1 MSLPS
6 NHVMSICSPPLLQ
19 PPSLNLSFP
28 LRIVLSLWEG
38 NSIAEAE
45 TMQPRPIRCGLRFG
59 REKPAFHSHRCFST
73 IKTLNAIEEP
83 FASVGVPEFRSL
95 AFEAGKPLA
104 FKQPN
109 TIPKRPSFPAST
121 KWFMQ
126 DETSLSPSYH
136 GECPMSFAPYMDRF
150 AHHMLPYEF
159 MSPQLS
165 EDAGLVV
172 NTTSHFLTWLASGSD
187 HLGAVLAGIVH
198 AAAYPDASETKFSSF
213 SAPLLLLLKA
223 VEFNKLHEKKLKQ
236 LYVAQAQLPDLP
248 IELQEDLPVPR
259 IVTDAGKGDVY
270 NSSIW
275 LGLEPTYT
283 PLHRDPNPN
292 LFCQL
297 VGKKTIRLLPPS
309 SGDRLYRRV
318 QTQIQHSGNGRIRTS
333 EMMEGRER
341 VVLNT
346 AVWGMEGPEDL
357 VEAKLDPGDALFIPK
372 GWWHSVKSG
381 HHDGR
386 LNASVNWWFR

>member
-1 MSLPS
+1 
-6 NHVMSICSPPLLQ
+6 
-19 PPSLNLSFP
+19 
-28 LRIVLSLWEG
+28 
-38 NSIAEAE
+38 
-45 TMQPRPIRCGLRFG
+45 MQSRSIRCGLRFG
-59 REKPAFHSHRCFST
+59 RDKPPFHARRCCST
-73 IKTLNAIEEP
+73 IKTLDAIEEP
-83 FASVGVPEFRSL
+83 FASVGIPEFRNL
-95 AFEAGKPLA
+95 AFEAGRPLA

-109 TIPKRPSFPAST
+109 TIPSRPFFPAST
-121 KWFMQ
+121 KWFIR
-126 DETSLSPSYH
+126 DEASQSPTSH
-136 GECPMSFAPYMDRF
+136 GGHPVSFAPYMDRF

-165 EDAGLVV
+165 EDTGLVV
-172 NTTSHFLTWLASGSD
+172 DTTSQFLTWLASGSD
-187 HLGAVLAGIVH
+187 PLGAVLAGIVQ
-198 AAAYPDASETKFSSF
+198 AAAYPDAPEPRFSSF

-236 LYVAQAQLPDLP
+236 LYIAQAQLPDLP
-248 IELQEDLPVPR
+248 IELREDLPVPR
-259 IVTDAGKGDVY
+259 MVTEAGKGDVY
-270 NSSIW
+270 SSSIW
-275 LGLEPTYT
+275 LGLESTYT

-297 VGKKTIRLLPPS
+297 VGKKIIRLLPPS

-318 QTQIQHSGNGRIRTS
+318 QMQIQHSGNSRVRTS

-341 VVLNT
+341 VALNT
-346 AVWGMEGPEDL
+346 AVWGMEGSEDL
-357 VEAKLDPGDALFIPK
+357 VETNLDPGDALFIPK